1 VLKKIGVVILGLM
14 FYLAGTSVA
23 KAAFPSEDYQTLD
36 QKAVVALTDDGLKE
50 KYIDALVEIEA
61 SKAFHSTSG
70 FTPNAYSKYKE
81 LLKYRLL
88 LLFEIYKRKLEI
100 PPSVQ

>member
-1 VLKKIGVVILGLM
+1 MLKKFGLIMLGLM
-14 FYLAGTSVA
+14 FYLKGTSVTM
-23 KAAFPSEDYQTLD
+23 AAFPSEDYQTLD

-70 FTPNAYSKYKE
+70 FTPNEYNKYKE

-100 PPSVQ
+100 PPSVE

>member
-1 VLKKIGVVILGLM
+1 MLKKLGMILLGLM
-14 FYLAGTSVA
+14 FFSTGVPAA
-23 KAAFPSEDYQTLD
+23 RAAFPSEDYQTLD

-70 FTPNAYSKYKE
+70 FTPNEYNKYKE

>member
-1 VLKKIGVVILGLM
+1 MLKTFSVIMLGLM
-14 FYLAGTSVA
+14 FCLMSAPVA
-23 KAAFPSEDYQTLD
+23 RAAFPSEDFQTLD
-36 QKAVVALTDDGLKE
+36 QKAVAALTDDGLKD

-61 SKAFHSTSG
+61 SKSFHSTSG
-70 FTPNAYSKYKE
+70 FTPNEYNKYKV

-100 PPSVQ
+100 PPSVE